1 MNLRAFAIAPLLVAS
16 LVAVPALA
24 AKKAPKGAKTTPA
37 TASAAPA
44 TAAPAPTPAAPAPD
58 APAAA
63 AAAPVDDVTT
73 QAREHFTQATKL
85 YKDGDFDAALVQFER
100 AYELK
105 PNYRVLYNIGQTYFQ
120 LRQYVEARDAMTR
133 YLKEGGD
140 QIEAERQA
148 AVNKDLAD
156 LQRRLAK
163 VTIKVNVGGATV
175 LVDGKNVGTTPLAEP
190 VVVSEGLR
198 SISVEAPNR
207 GVLQR
212 QLQVAGGDQQ
222 VLTLKFDEGPRT
234 IVIKS
239 SDAAPE
245 SKARLGAGFWVTAIG
260 AVALGAGAGVT
271 GYLAFKA
278 QDDNR
283 NQRKELG
290 VTPSQLSDSSD
301 RAKTFALTSDILS
314 GAALVCAGV
323 ATVILV
329 TSPSHPHAAKLDVNL
344 GLGSAALRGQF

>member
-1 MNLRAFAIAPLLVAS
+1 MNLRAFAVAPLLVAWF
-16 LVAVPALA
+16 VAAPALA
-24 AKKAPKGAKTTPA
+24 AKKATKVAKTTPA
-37 TASAAPA
+37 AAA
-44 TAAPAPTPAAPAPD
+44 GAAAAPAPTPASAASTPPASD
-58 APAAA
+58 APAAPA
-63 AAAPVDDVTT
+63 DEVTT

-85 YKDGDFDAALVQFER
+85 YKDGDFDAALVRFER

-140 QIEAERQA
+140 QIDAERQA

-156 LQRRLAK
+156 LQRRLAN
-163 VTIKVNVGGATV
+163 VTIHVNVGGATV
-175 LVDGKNVGTTPLAEP
+175 LVDGKSMGLTPLREP
-190 VVVSEGLR
+190 IVVSEGQRLV
-198 SISVEAPNR
+198 SVEAPNR

-212 QLQVAGGDQQ
+212 QIQVAGGDQQ
-222 VLTLKFDEGPRT
+222 VLTLNFQDGPRT
-234 IVIKS
+234 IVLNS
-239 SDAAPE
+239 SAAQSEP
-245 SKARLGAGFWVTAIG
+245 SSRLGAGFWVTAIG

-271 GYLAFKA
+271 GYLALNA

-283 NQRKELG
+283 NQRKQFG
-290 VTPSQLSDSSD
+290 VTPRQLVDSSD
-301 RAKTFALTSDILS
+301 RAKTFALTSDLLS

-329 TSPSHPHAAKLDVNL
+329 TSPRHPHAARLDVNL

>member
-1 MNLRAFAIAPLLVAS
+1 MNLRAFAVAPLLIAS
-16 LVAVPALA
+16 LVAVPVSA
-24 AKKAPKGAKTTPA
+24 AKKAPKAGAKAAPA
-37 TASAAPA
+37 AVSAAPA
-44 TAAPAPTPAAPAPD
+44 EASPPAAPA
-58 APAAA
+58 AEAATPAA
-63 AAAPVDDVTT
+63 DDVTA
-73 QAREHFTQATKL
+73 QAREHFGEATKL

-140 QIEAERQA
+140 QVDAERQA

-175 LVDGKNVGTTPLAEP
+175 LVDGKNVGTTPLSEP
-190 VVVSEGLR
+190 VVVSEGQR

-212 QLQVAGGDQQ
+212 QIRVAGGDQQ
-222 VLTLKFDEGPRT
+222 VLTLTFQEAPRT

-239 SDAAPE
+239 GGAADTKP
-245 SKARLGAGFWVTAIG
+245 RLGAGFWATAIG

-271 GYLAFKA
+271 GYFALKA

-283 NQRKELG
+283 NQRKQFG
-290 VTPSQLSDSSD
+290 VTPSQLNDSDK
-301 RAKTFALTSDILS
+301 RAKTLALTTDILS

-323 ATVILV
+323 ATIILV
-329 TSPSHPHAAKLDVNL
+329 TSPSHPRSAQLGLDF
-344 GLGSAALRGQF
+344 GLGSAAFRGQF

>member
-1 MNLRAFAIAPLLVAS
+1 MNLRAFAVAPLLVAS

-24 AKKAPKGAKTTPA
+24 AKKAPKGSAKAAQTAATGSA
-37 TASAAPA
+37 TAPTPTP
-44 TAAPAPTPAAPAPD
+44 TAAPAPATD
-58 APAAA
+58 APAA
-63 AAAPVDDVTT
+63 PVDEVTT
-73 QAREHFTQATKL
+73 QAREHFTEATKL

-140 QIEAERQA
+140 QVDAERQA

-156 LQRRLAK
+156 LQRRLAN

-175 LVDGKNVGTTPLAEP
+175 LVDGKNVGVTPLAAP
-190 VVVSEGLR
+190 IVVSEGLR

-239 SDAAPE
+239 SDAPAE

-271 GYLAFKA
+271 GYLALQA

-283 NQRKELG
+283 NQRKAFG
-290 VTPSQLSDSSD
+290 VTPSQLNDSSN

-329 TSPSHPHAAKLDVNL
+329 TSPSHPHSAQLDVNL

>member
-1 MNLRAFAIAPLLVAS
+1 MNLRVFAVAPLLVAS
-16 LVAVPALA
+16 LLTVPALA
-24 AKKAPKGAKTTPA
+24 AKKPAKGAAKATPA
-37 TASAAPA
+37 AAVTTAPA
-44 TAAPAPTPAAPAPD
+44 DAPTPAAAATD

-63 AAAPVDDVTT
+63 APADDVTT

-140 QIEAERQA
+140 QIDAERQA
-148 AVNKDLAD
+148 AVHKDLAD

-163 VTIKVNVGGATV
+163 VTIQVNVGGATV
-175 LVDGKNVGTTPLAEP
+175 LVDGKNMGVTPLAEP
-190 VVVSEGLR
+190 IVVSEGLR

-234 IVIKS
+234 IVIKA
-239 SDAAPE
+239 SDAPAE
-245 SKARLGAGFWVTAIG
+245 AKGRLGAGFWVTAIG

-283 NQRKELG
+283 NQRKQFG
-290 VTPSQLSDSSD
+290 VTPTQLSDSSD

-329 TSPSHPHAAKLDVNL
+329 TSPSHPHSAQLDLNL